1 METIGICGAGTMGRG
16 IAIACLQ
23 AGYRVRLYDLR
34 PDALRKAEEAIVE
47 YLQRAESKGR
57 LAEPLSVLRSRLE
70 LVGSLAELFPCDIVI
85 EAIVENR
92 AAKQELFRALESL
105 GISPSTIIAS
115 NTSSISIAALSSVLH
130 HPERCIGLH
139 FFNPAH
145 IMRLVEVVRSA
156 RTSEET
162 LQRALAFV
170 ERLGKTPVVVR
181 DIPGFIVNR
190 VARNYYNEALRL
202 LSEGVASVEQIDRLM
217 RGAGF
222 PMGPFELMDLIGV
235 DVNLDV
241 TRSIYE
247 QHFHE
252 PRFAPSPLQQQ
263 YVDAGLLGR
272 KVGRGFYTYD
282 GECLTAHRQL

>member
-1 METIGICGAGTMGRG
+1 MDTIGICGAGTMGRG

-23 AGYRVRLYDLR
+23 AGYRVVLYDIR
-34 PDALRKAEEAIVE
+34 PDALQNARATIAEQLRKAEAKGK
-47 YLQRAESKGR
+47 LQKPSAE
-57 LAEPLSVLRSRLE
+57 LIAHLE
-70 LVGSLAELFPCDIVI
+70 LVPTLADLLSCDIII

-105 GISPSTIIAS
+105 GISPQTIIAS
-115 NTSSISIAALSSVLH
+115 NTSSISIAALASVLH
-130 HPERCIGLH
+130 HPERCLGLH

-156 RTSEET
+156 RTSPET
-162 LQRALAFV
+162 LQRAVAFV
-170 ERLGKTPVVVR
+170 ERLGKTPVVVK

-202 LSEGVASVEQIDRLM
+202 VTEGVATLEQIDRLM
-217 RGAGF
+217 RSAGF

-235 DVNLDV
+235 DINLEV

-252 PRFAPSPLQQQ
+252 PRFAPSLLQQQ

-272 KVGRGFYTYD
+272 KVGRGFYDYS
-282 GECLTAHRQL
+282 AQ

>member
-23 AGYRVRLYDLR
+23 AGYRVRLYDIR
-34 PDALRKAEEAIVE
+34 PDALRNAEAAILEQLQKAA
-47 YLQRAESKGR
+47 AKGK
-57 LAEPLSVLRSRLE
+57 LAEALDAVRARLE
-70 LVGSLAELFPCDIVI
+70 LATTLLELLPCDIIV

-105 GISPSTIIAS
+105 GISPATIIAS
-115 NTSSISIAALSSVLH
+115 NTSSISIAALASVLH

-145 IMRLVEVVRSA
+145 IMRLVEVVRST

-162 LQRALAFV
+162 LRRTLAFV

-202 LSEGVASVEQIDRLM
+202 VTEGVATIEQIDRLM
-217 RGAGF
+217 RSAGF

-235 DVNLDV
+235 DVNMDV

-272 KVGRGFYTYD
+272 KVGRGFYTY
-282 GECLTAHRQL
+282 GT

>member
-16 IAIACLQ
+16 IAIACMQ
-23 AGYRVRLYDLR
+23 AGYRVRLYDIR
-34 PDALRKAEEAIVE
+34 PDALRNAETAIME
-47 YLQRAESKGR
+47 HFQRAEAKGK
-57 LAEPLSVLRSRLE
+57 LSEPLDTLRARLE
-70 LVGSLAELFPCDIVI
+70 LATTLVELLPCDLIV

-105 GISPSTIIAS
+105 GISPRTIIAS
-115 NTSSISIAALSSVLH
+115 NTSSISIAALASVLH

-181 DIPGFIVNR
+181 DIPGFVVNR
-190 VARNYYNEALRL
+190 IARNYYNEALRL
-202 LSEGVASVEQIDRLM
+202 VTEGVAALEQIDRLM
-217 RGAGF
+217 RSAGF

-235 DVNLDV
+235 DVNMDV

-252 PRFAPSPLQQQ
+252 PRFAPSLLQQQ

-272 KVGRGFYTYD
+272 KVGRGFYAYD
-282 GECLTAHRQL
+282 T

>member
-16 IAIACLQ
+16 IAIACMQ
-23 AGYRVRLYDLR
+23 AGYRVRLYDIR
-34 PDALRKAEEAIVE
+34 PDALRNAETAIME
-47 YLQRAESKGR
+47 HFQRAEAKGK
-57 LAEPLSVLRSRLE
+57 LSEPLDTLRARLE
-70 LVGSLAELFPCDIVI
+70 LATTLVELLPCDLIV

-105 GISPSTIIAS
+105 GISPRTIIAS
-115 NTSSISIAALSSVLH
+115 NTSSISIAALASVLH

-139 FFNPAH
+139 FFNPTH

-181 DIPGFIVNR
+181 DIPGFVVNR
-190 VARNYYNEALRL
+190 IARNYYNEALRL
-202 LSEGVASVEQIDRLM
+202 VTEGVAALEQIDRLM
-217 RGAGF
+217 RSAGF

-235 DVNLDV
+235 DVNMDV

-252 PRFAPSPLQQQ
+252 PRFAPSLLQQQ

-272 KVGRGFYTYD
+272 KVGRGFYAYD
-282 GECLTAHRQL
+282 T

>member
-1 METIGICGAGTMGRG
+1 MGRG
-16 IAIACLQ
+16 IAVACLR
-23 AGYRVRLYDLR
+23 AGYRVLLYDIR
-34 PDALRKAEEAIVE
+34 PDALQAASRTIAEQLQKAEAKGTLPQPAAEVLAR
-47 YLQRAESKGR
+47 LQ
-57 LAEPLSVLRSRLE
+57 
-70 LVGSLAELFPCDIVI
+70 LVHTLAELIACDLII

-105 GISPSTIIAS
+105 GIAPETIIAS
-115 NTSSISIAALSSVLH
+115 NTSSISIAALASVLH

-145 IMRLVEVVRSA
+145 VMRLVEVVRSA
-156 RTSEET
+156 RTSEQT
-162 LQRALAFV
+162 LQRTLAFV
-170 ERLGKTPVVVR
+170 ERLGKVPVVVR

-202 LSEGVASVEQIDRLM
+202 VTEGVATPEQIDRLL
-217 RGAGF
+217 RAAGF

-252 PRFAPSPLQQQ
+252 PRFAPSLLQQQ

-272 KVGRGFYTYD
+272 KVGQGFYRYENT
-282 GECLTAHRQL
+282 

>member
-1 METIGICGAGTMGRG
+1 MQTVGICGAGTMGRG
-16 IAIACLQ
+16 IALTCLQ
-23 AGYRVRLYDLR
+23 AGYRVLLYDIRL
-34 PDALRKAEEAIVE
+34 DALRAAESVVVE
-47 YLQRAESKGR
+47 QLQRAEEKGR
-57 LAEPLSVLRSRLE
+57 LPEPAAQVRVRLH
-70 LVGSLAELFPCDIVI
+70 LITTLAELIPCDIIV

-105 GISPSTIIAS
+105 GVSPNTIIAS
-115 NTSSISIAALSSVLH
+115 NTSSISIAALASVLH
-130 HPERCIGLH
+130 HPERCVGLH

-145 IMRLVEVVRSA
+145 VMRLVEVVRSA
-156 RTSEET
+156 RTSERT
-162 LQRALAFV
+162 LEQTLTFV
-170 ERLGKTPVVVR
+170 KTLGKTAVVVR

-202 LSEGVASVEQIDRLM
+202 LVEGVATIEQIDRLM
-217 RGAGF
+217 RSTGF

-235 DVNLDV
+235 DVNLEV

-263 YVDAGLLGR
+263 YVDAGLLGC
-272 KVGRGFYTYD
+272 KVKRGFYSYD
-282 GECLTAHRQL
+282 SHG

>member
-1 METIGICGAGTMGRG
+1 MGRG

-23 AGYRVRLYDLR
+23 AGYRVLLYDIRSDILR
-34 PDALRKAEEAIVE
+34 QAEAVISEQLQKAEV
-47 YLQRAESKGR
+47 KGKLPAPASELR
-57 LAEPLSVLRSRLE
+57 QQLVL
-70 LVGSLAELFPCDIVI
+70 VPILAELIPCDIII

-92 AAKQELFRALESL
+92 SAKQELFRALESL
-105 GISPSTIIAS
+105 GVAPETIIAT
-115 NTSSISIAALSSVLH
+115 NTSSISITALASVLH

-145 IMRLVEVVRSA
+145 VMRLVEVVRGA

-162 LQRALAFV
+162 LQRALNFV

-190 VARNYYNEALRL
+190 VVRNYYNEALRMVA
-202 LSEGVASVEQIDRLM
+202 EGMATVQQIDCLLRS
-217 RGAGF
+217 AGF

-235 DVNLDV
+235 DVNLEV

-252 PRFAPSPLQQQ
+252 PRFAPSLLQQQ

-272 KVGRGFYTYD
+272 KVGRGFYPY
-282 GECLTAHRQL
+282 ESK